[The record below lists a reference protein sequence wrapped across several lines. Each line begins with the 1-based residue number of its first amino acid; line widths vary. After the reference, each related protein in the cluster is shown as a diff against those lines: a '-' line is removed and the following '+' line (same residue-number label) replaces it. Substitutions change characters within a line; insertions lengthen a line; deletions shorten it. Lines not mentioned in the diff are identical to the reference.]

1 MLKTYIMNTESVAS
15 IGLGHIIFSVFFVK
29 LARRPPP
36 APGGKVILYT
46 LQKRDT
52 RDKEGWV
59 LFGQASFM

>member
-1 MLKTYIMNTESVAS
+1 MLKKYRMNNESVAS
-15 IGLGHIIFSVFFVK
+15 IGLGHIIFSVLFIK

-46 LQKRDT
+46 FQKRDT
-52 RDKEGWV
+52 RDKEGRI